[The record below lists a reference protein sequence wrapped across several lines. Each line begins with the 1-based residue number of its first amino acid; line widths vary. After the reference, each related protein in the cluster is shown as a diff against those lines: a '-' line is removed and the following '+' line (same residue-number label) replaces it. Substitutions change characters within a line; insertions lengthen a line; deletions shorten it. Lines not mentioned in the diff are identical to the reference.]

1 MKKII
6 ILLFVGCFL
15 LSPEL
20 LAQEPQEYRLSQYF
34 LQPHAI
40 NPAFSGIENFWKIN
54 AGYRQQWTGME
65 ESPEAYFL
73 SFNGLFKKPDVHM
86 NSVRISRPDAY
97 EEQET
102 DEAYRKRMRKHGFG
116 GFLSRND
123 YRALAI
129 TSGVLS
135 YAYHIPLNRKLTM
148 ALGVAGGLTHNFYS
162 GDDYHVRTTED
173 IVYQALLDGGIN
185 QTYYGLKAGG
195 TLYGKKF
202 YVGYT
207 ASQLVVANSSS
218 SELLSKPT
226 TYVHH
231 YAMVGYQLDLSRQ
244 LVLQPS
250 ILVRYDEVQ
259 DVRFDANVK
268 LRFDDLMWAGVSYRN
283 KEAIAGMFGVILS
296 NQYTLGYAYEEN
308 TTEFNI
314 QNNGT
319 HEVVLGIRLNSRNQS
334 TPYFW

>member
-1 MKKII
+1 MKKIF
-6 ILLFVGCFL
+6 ILIFMGCFL
-15 LSPEL
+15 LNSGL
-20 LAQEPQEYRLSQYF
+20 FAQEPQEYRLSQYF

-73 SFNGLFKKPDVHM
+73 SFNGLFKKQDVRM
-86 NSVRISRPDAY
+86 NSVRISRPGAY

-102 DEAYRKRMRKHGFG
+102 DEAYRLRMQKHGFG

-123 YRALAI
+123 YRALNI
-129 TSGVLS
+129 TSGFLS
-135 YAYHIPLNRKLTM
+135 YAYHMPLSRKLTM
-148 ALGVAGGLTHNFYS
+148 ALGVAGGLTHNGYNAN
-162 GDDYHVRTTED
+162 DYHVRTTED
-173 IVYQALLDGGIN
+173 VIYQALLSGGIN
-185 QTYYGLKAGG
+185 QTYYGLKIGG
-195 TLYGKKF
+195 TLYGRKF
-202 YVGYT
+202 YAGYT
-207 ASQLVVANSSS
+207 ASQLIVGSSS
-218 SELLSKPT
+218 TDDVLSNPT

-231 YAMVGYQLDLSRQ
+231 YAMVGYQLNLSRQ

-250 ILVRYDEVQ
+250 ILVRYDKVK
-259 DVRFDANVK
+259 DARFDANVK

-283 KEAIAGMFGVILS
+283 KEAIAGMFGLILS
-296 NQYTLGYAYEEN
+296 NQVTLGYAYEQN
-308 TTEFNI
+308 TGEFNI

-319 HEVVLGIRLNSRNQS
+319 HEVVLGLRLNSRNRA